1 MPAPRRWVHRHTSQ
15 LAVYGGMGLLSVIVL
30 FPFYWMLIGSTRATA
45 DLMAYPPHLTPGSQL
60 VPNLQGLFATLPVLR
75 AFANSLFVS
84 TTHTTLVLFFCSL
97 GGFGFAKYDF
107 PGRDKLFL
115 ALLATMMIPGAIAI
129 IPWYIMM
136 TTFGWIND
144 YKALIIPGSANAFGI
159 FWMRQYVAASVPD
172 ELLQAAR
179 IDGANDW
186 GIYWRVVIPLI
197 RPALG
202 TLGLLSF
209 MWTWNDFMAPFII
222 LNDPE
227 KFTLPLILGLLQNQY
242 GNNLNYIMTGAA
254 LATVPILA
262 VFIMMSRQFI
272 GGLTAGALKG

>member
-1 MPAPRRWVHRHTSQ
+1 VFAYRRWASRRVEAVVVYTGMTL
-15 LAVYGGMGLLSVIVL
+15 LAVVVL
-30 FPFYWMLIGSTRATA
+30 FPFYWMLIASTRSTA
-45 DLMAYPPHLTPGSQL
+45 DLTSYPPYLLPGSLLRQ
-60 VPNLQGLFATLPVLR
+60 NFQELFAKLPVLR
-75 AFANSLFVS
+75 AFVNSLFIAS
-84 TTHTTLVLFFCSL
+84 THTALVLFFCSL
-97 GGFGFAKYDF
+97 GGFGFAKYQF
-107 PGRDKLFL
+107 PGRDKLFV
-115 ALLATMMIPGAIAI
+115 LLLSTMMIPAAIAI

-136 TTFGWIND
+136 TKFGWIND

-159 FWMRQYVAASVPD
+159 FWMRQYIAGSVPD

-179 IDGANDW
+179 IDGAGDW
-186 GIYWRVVIPLI
+186 GIYWRIVVPLI

-222 LNDPE
+222 LNDPL

-242 GNNLNYIMTGAA
+242 GTNLNYLMAGAT

-262 VFIMMSRQFI
+262 VFVMMSRQFI